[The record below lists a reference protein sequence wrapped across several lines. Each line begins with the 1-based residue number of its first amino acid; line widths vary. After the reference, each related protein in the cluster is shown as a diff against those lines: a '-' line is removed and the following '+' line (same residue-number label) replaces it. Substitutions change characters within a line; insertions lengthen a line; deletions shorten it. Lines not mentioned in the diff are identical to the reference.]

1 MSVVPL
7 GMIRPEDP
15 SASDPRKCVSGHL
28 IPQGAPE
35 GLCPQ
40 CMFLQALEDDEEETE
55 DGHTDKAVLLDVQN
69 GFKVKILEL
78 PKELDTSLY
87 M

>member
-1 MSVVPL
+1 VGRAGRFGTKGL
-7 GMIRPEDP
+7 AINFIR
-15 SASDPRKCVSGHL
+15 A
-28 IPQGAPE
+28 
-35 GLCPQ
+35 
-40 CMFLQALEDDEEETE
+40 DEEETE